1 MSILIDEHTKVVVQG
16 ITGDT
21 ARFHTKQMIDYGTNI
36 CAGVTPKKKGETVE
50 DIPVFNTVQEAVQN
64 TQVNTSVIYV
74 PAAFAA
80 DAILEAVEAELE
92 LVICITE
99 HIPVQDML
107 RVKEYMKGKKTTLIG
122 PNCPGVISPEQCKIG
137 IMPGYIHKRGHIGV
151 VSRSGTLTYEAVH
164 QLSKYNL
171 GQSTAVGIGGD
182 SITGLGFIDVLKAF
196 NADDETHAV
205 MMIGEIGGTK
215 EEEAA
220 KWIHQN
226 MKKPVVGFVSGKTA
240 PPGKRM
246 GHAGAII
253 SGNTGTA
260 EHKIKTMTEYGIKVA
275 EQPGVLGKTMV
286 NVLKENNLFEK
297 CQG

>member
-1 MSILIDEHTKVVVQG
+1 CSSDL
-16 ITGDT
+16 
-21 ARFHTKQMIDYGTNI
+21 
-36 CAGVTPKKKGETVE
+36 VE

-151 VSRSGTLTYEAVH
+151 VSRSGRPPQDTYH
-164 QLSKYNL
+164 
-171 GQSTAVGIGGD
+171 
-182 SITGLGFIDVLKAF
+182 
-196 NADDETHAV
+196 
-205 MMIGEIGGTK
+205 
-215 EEEAA
+215 
-220 KWIHQN
+220 
-226 MKKPVVGFVSGKTA
+226 
-240 PPGKRM
+240 
-246 GHAGAII
+246 
-253 SGNTGTA
+253 
-260 EHKIKTMTEYGIKVA
+260 
-275 EQPGVLGKTMV
+275 
-286 NVLKENNLFEK
+286 
-297 CQG
+297 